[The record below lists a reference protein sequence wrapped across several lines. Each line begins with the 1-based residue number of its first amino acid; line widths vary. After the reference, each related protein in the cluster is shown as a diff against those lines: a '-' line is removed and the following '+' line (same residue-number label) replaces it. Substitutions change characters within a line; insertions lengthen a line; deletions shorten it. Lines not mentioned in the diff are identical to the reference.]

1 MEDSRRD
8 QSVADSERVAQD
20 AEFNDES
27 MQDDVDYDIMVE
39 LKDVRQQK
47 YF

>member
-1 MEDSRRD
+1 
-8 QSVADSERVAQD
+8 VAQD
-20 AEFNDES
+20 VEFNDES
-27 MQDDVDYDIMVE
+27 MQDDVDDDLIVE